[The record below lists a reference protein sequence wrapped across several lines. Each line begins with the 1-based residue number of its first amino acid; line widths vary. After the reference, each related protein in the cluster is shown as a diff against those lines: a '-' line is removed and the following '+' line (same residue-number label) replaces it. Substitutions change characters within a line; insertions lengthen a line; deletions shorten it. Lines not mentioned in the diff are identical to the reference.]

1 MTNPPRVCGIF
12 AAKRQTSAIGIT
24 SLNTSAIASRPP
36 SRQLVG
42 IGYLL
47 LSGLGVVFLPTTAK
61 LAYEADSN
69 VMTVAFARGI
79 VSTLLLLLVVL
90 LLRQSLRLP
99 RNMLGPSLV
108 AGIAGAVFVYGVYGA
123 ILTINISLALLIL
136 YLYPM
141 VLATWSHLTGSSRL
155 APLQWLWGLL
165 AMLGLALILGL
176 RFDQISPVGVALA
189 LMAMLATVVITL
201 TNVRVT
207 EVSGSLVA
215 NFYMSL
221 WSFLIFAAALALFG
235 DFRPPQ
241 TTLGW
246 GGLIGNGIAYCVS
259 WVAFF
264 AGARIL
270 GAARASMIT
279 LVEPPLAALFAWF
292 IFGETFT
299 PLQWAGFAL
308 VLLALL
314 LFETA
319 ARRPA

>member
-1 MTNPPRVCGIF
+1 M
-12 AAKRQTSAIGIT
+12 
-24 SLNTSAIASRPP
+24 
-36 SRQLVG
+36 VG

-79 VSTLLLLLVVL
+79 VSTLLLALVVL

-99 RNMLGPSLV
+99 RELLGTSLV

-141 VLATWSHLTGSSRL
+141 VLATWSHLCGSIRL
-155 APLQWLWGLL
+155 APAQWLWGLV
-165 AMLGLALILGL
+165 AILGLGLILGV
-176 RFDQISPVGVALA
+176 RFEQISPVGVSLA

-207 EVSGSLVA
+207 EHRGSLVA

-221 WSFLIFAAALALFG
+221 WSFLIFAAGLALFG
-235 DFRPPQ
+235 DFRLPQ
-241 TTLGW
+241 SSLGM

-279 LVEPPLAALFAWF
+279 LVEPLLAALFAWF
-292 IFGETFT
+292 IFGETFS
-299 PLQWAGFAL
+299 PLQWAGFGL

-314 LFETA
+314 LFEKA

>member
-1 MTNPPRVCGIF
+1 M
-12 AAKRQTSAIGIT
+12 A
-24 SLNTSAIASRPP
+24 
-36 SRQLVG
+36 G

-90 LLRQSLRLP
+90 LLRQSLRL
-99 RNMLGPSLV
+99 RRDLLLPSLV

-141 VLATWSHLTGSSRL
+141 VLATWSHLAGSIRL
-155 APLQWLWGLL
+155 APAQWLWGLV
-165 AMLGLALILGL
+165 AILGLALILGV
-176 RFDQISPVGVALA
+176 RVDQISPVGVALA

-221 WSFLIFAAALALFG
+221 WSFLVFAAGLALFG
-235 DFRPPQ
+235 DFRLPQ

-246 GGLIGNGIAYCVS
+246 TGLIGNGVAYCVS

-314 LFETA
+314 LFEKS
-319 ARRPA
+319 ARRSA

>member
-1 MTNPPRVCGIF
+1 MVRSRRVTCGQERVPELNVIAAPATAPRPLAGI
-12 AAKRQTSAIGIT
+12 AYI
-24 SLNTSAIASRPP
+24 
-36 SRQLVG
+36 
-42 IGYLL
+42 L

-79 VSTLLLLLVVL
+79 VSTLLLALVVL

-99 RNMLGPSLV
+99 REMLGPSLV

-123 ILTINISLALLIL
+123 IVTINISLALLIL

-141 VLATWSHLTGSSRL
+141 VLATWSHLSGRIRL
-155 APLQWLWGLL
+155 APAQWLWGLL
-165 AMLGLALILGL
+165 AILGLTLILGV
-176 RFDQISPVGVALA
+176 RFEQISATGVALA
-189 LMAMLATVVITL
+189 LMAMLATVVVTL

-221 WSFLIFAAALALFG
+221 WSFLIFAAGIALFG
-235 DFRPPQ
+235 DFRLPQ
-241 TTLGW
+241 STLGW
-246 GGLIGNGIAYCVS
+246 SGLIGNGVAYCVS

-279 LVEPPLAALFAWF
+279 LIEPPLAALFAWF

-308 VLLALL
+308 VLVALL
-314 LFETA
+314 LFEKA